1 MGVAGHSIEDCGAF
15 KTAVRKLIACG
26 RLDIEEE
33 KGPNIVNNP
42 MPNHRG
48 GSGVNVIEKE
58 GALIKEVSGELKG
71 GSKIRL
77 AADQELLESWESDPI
92 IDVVVSK

>member
-42 MPNHRG
+42 MPNHGEG
-48 GSGVNVIEKE
+48 GGVSAIEKE
-58 GALIKEVSGELKG
+58 GTIIEEVSGELEE
-71 GSKIRL
+71 GSKICL
-77 AADQELLESWESDPI
+77 AADQELLENRESDPI
-92 IDVVVSK
+92 VEVVAPK